1 MNRTIITFA
10 IALVGM
16 IFASEVAGQSLFDEM
31 IVDGE
36 TVSIDSVKP
45 DTNAHHKAAPTQAE
59 KHREAIMKASEERAR
74 RARKA
79 AMKRRGID
87 NPLWEMTD
95 SEGNLLEPEDFGAVE
110 LNVDST
116 MDVSR
121 LTLPAIAFMPP
132 IYSGYSTALA
142 IADPTV
148 MSADSIIPDNLTW
161 ADLIV
166 RRDHRRNAF
175 VQNFM
180 MQNPG
185 SVRYNL
191 EFMPR
196 PPKEFVM
203 EVDPEQAKINVR
215 EFTRDEKALKEY
227 VKPVELP
234 RINWLKKFDASL
246 QFSQAYV
253 SPNWYQGGNSNL
265 NAILNLLYDVKLNPA
280 FHPDLIFETSMQYKL
295 GANTVPDDTVHGYNI
310 SEDLLQINS
319 KFGYKAVK
327 RWYYS
332 VTVQFK
338 TQLLNSYNTN
348 SNRLKSAFLSP
359 GELNVGLGM
368 TYSNE
373 NKKKTM
379 TFTAAVSPLSYNL
392 KMCTNS
398 KLNPTWF
405 GIEEGKKTISQY
417 GSSSEMTFRWK
428 MTYNIE
434 YFSRMFIF
442 TNYEYLQGDWEH
454 TVSFNINKYLSTRL
468 YAHLRYQS
476 DAKKIEDTRWN
487 KWQLKEI
494 LSIGFS
500 YRFSRS

>member
-1 MNRTIITFA
+1 
-10 IALVGM
+10 
-16 IFASEVAGQSLFDEM
+16 
-31 IVDGE
+31 
-36 TVSIDSVKP
+36 
-45 DTNAHHKAAPTQAE
+45 
-59 KHREAIMKASEERAR
+59 
-74 RARKA
+74 
-79 AMKRRGID
+79 
-87 NPLWEMTD
+87 
-95 SEGNLLEPEDFGAVE
+95 
-110 LNVDST
+110 
-116 MDVSR
+116 
-121 LTLPAIAFMPP
+121 
-132 IYSGYSTALA
+132 
-142 IADPTV
+142 

-227 VKPVELP
+227 VKPLELP